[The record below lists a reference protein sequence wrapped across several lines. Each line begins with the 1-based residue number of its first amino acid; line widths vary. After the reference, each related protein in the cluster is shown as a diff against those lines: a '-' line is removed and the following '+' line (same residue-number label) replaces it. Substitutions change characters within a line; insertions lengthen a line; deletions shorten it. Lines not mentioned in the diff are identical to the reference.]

1 MSTYLRF
8 LNGRAPQKED
18 LVFHIQGQA
27 VPVKVAR
34 KRIAKHY
41 ILKVTHLGWIQLT
54 LPNRGNLREGLAF
67 LEKHRV
73 WIAQQ
78 WLEWLKRSHEHQDRQ
93 GRLEVLYRGHMEPI
107 TLSTE
112 DKNTIAHFARLSF
125 PVDLSRM
132 SLGDWM
138 NSWLRYQAGKDLP
151 ARLAKWALKYDFKY
165 HRLSIRNQRTRWG
178 SCSSQK
184 NISLNWRLIQLPDKH
199 ADYVML
205 HELNH
210 LRHMNHSKRFW
221 DSLRS
226 ICPWMDSSE
235 RWITQHG
242 HFLTDG
248 CGPV

>member
-1 MSTYLRF
+1 MSTYIRF
-8 LNGRAPQKED
+8 SNGKASQKEN

-27 VPVKVAR
+27 VPVNVTR

-54 LPNRGNLREGLAF
+54 LPYRGNLREGLAF
-67 LEKHRV
+67 LEKHRA
-73 WIAQQ
+73 WIVQQ
-78 WLEWLKRSHEHQDRQ
+78 WVQWLKRSREHQDHQ

-112 DKNTIAHFARLSF
+112 DEHTIAHFARMSF

-132 SLGDWM
+132 SLWDWI

-165 HRLSIRNQRTRWG
+165 RRLSIRNQRTRWG

-221 DSLRS
+221 DSLRL

-242 HFLTDG
+242 QFLADG
-248 CGPV
+248 CGPI

>member
-1 MSTYLRF
+1 MFLIPFESIASCSILRDDISSSKVTAVLRAAELRF
-8 LNGRAPQKED
+8 
-18 LVFHIQGQA
+18 
-27 VPVKVAR
+27 
-34 KRIAKHY
+34 
-41 ILKVTHLGWIQLT
+41 
-54 LPNRGNLREGLAF
+54 
-67 LEKHRV
+67 
-73 WIAQQ
+73 
-78 WLEWLKRSHEHQDRQ
+78 
-93 GRLEVLYRGHMEPI
+93 
-107 TLSTE
+107 
-112 DKNTIAHFARLSF
+112 AHLSF

-184 NISLNWRLIQLPDKH
+184 NISLNWRLIQLPDRH

-221 DSLRS
+221 DSLRR

-235 RWITQHG
+235 RRITQHG